1 MVRNE
6 KIARSN
12 SGRPCLTRGIYGLTE
27 PEYEEARPVP
37 SRHICWR
44 KEYFTTSFSGEDFF
58 HPRLVRILQDHY
70 PEQQAKVEYKCTK
83 WTHPKYE
90 SHWSTEAH
98 ITRWNE
104 FTGSR
109 VVESIHSSLSD
120 RFSKHASIS
129 DAAHQALLAY
139 HGKHYEERKNDKQK
153 YLPRRPPGTLQ
164 CVMADP
170 YLEQNEQLKEMALT
184 IQVMH
189 QKLED
194 SQLELAEVRQHYE
207 EALDE
212 IDEWRSRGGLPK
224 INEVEDIPRLTPRK
238 RCYPGCRCSHTVFK
252 K

>member
-1 MVRNE
+1 
-6 KIARSN
+6 
-12 SGRPCLTRGIYGLTE
+12 
-27 PEYEEARPVP
+27 
-37 SRHICWR
+37 
-44 KEYFTTSFSGEDFF
+44 
-58 HPRLVRILQDHY
+58 
-70 PEQQAKVEYKCTK
+70 
-83 WTHPKYE
+83 
-90 SHWSTEAH
+90 
-98 ITRWNE
+98 
-104 FTGSR
+104 
-109 VVESIHSSLSD
+109 
-120 RFSKHASIS
+120 
-129 DAAHQALLAY
+129 
-139 HGKHYEERKNDKQK
+139 
-153 YLPRRPPGTLQ
+153 
-164 CVMADP
+164 MADP

>member
-1 MVRNE
+1 MKKLAMSHQDILVGRRSTLPHPLVA
-6 KIARSN
+6 KISFNLGLCVYYKTTILN
-12 SGRPCLTRGIYGLTE
+12 SKP
-27 PEYEEARPVP
+27 
-37 SRHICWR
+37 
-44 KEYFTTSFSGEDFF
+44 
-58 HPRLVRILQDHY
+58 
-70 PEQQAKVEYKCTK
+70 
-83 WTHPKYE
+83 
-90 SHWSTEAH
+90 
-98 ITRWNE
+98 RWNISALSGLILSMRA
-104 FTGSR
+104 TGAQKHTSQGGMGLLVHAWWNPFIR
-109 VVESIHSSLSD
+109 LSVTV
-120 RFSKHASIS
+120 SEHASIS
-129 DAAHQALLAY
+129 DAGHQALLAY
-139 HGKHYEERKNDKQK
+139 HGKHYEGRKNDKQK